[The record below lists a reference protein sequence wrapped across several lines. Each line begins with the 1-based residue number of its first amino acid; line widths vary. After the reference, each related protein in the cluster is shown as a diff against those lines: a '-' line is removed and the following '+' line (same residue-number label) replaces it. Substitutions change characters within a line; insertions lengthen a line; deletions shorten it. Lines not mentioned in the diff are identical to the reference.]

1 MTESEIIKEV
11 IVMILNHIRPDGDL
25 SSFSLSERK
34 RLENL
39 KKKLMSGGEEDED
52 RKSL

>member
-11 IVMILNHIRPDGDL
+11 ILMILNHVRPDGDL
-25 SSFSLSERK
+25 AHFSFSEVK

-39 KKKLMSGGEEDED
+39 KKKLSGGEE
-52 RKSL
+52 

>member
-1 MTESEIIKEV
+1 MTESEAIKEV
-11 IVMILNHIRPDGDL
+11 IVMILKHIRPDGDL

-39 KKKLMSGGEEDED
+39 KKKLGGGREDGE
-52 RKSL
+52 

>member
-11 IVMILNHIRPDGDL
+11 IVMILNHVRPDGDL
-25 SSFSLSERK
+25 SSFSFSERK

-39 KKKLMSGGEEDED
+39 KKKLSGGEEDD
-52 RKSL
+52 KGNS

>member
-11 IVMILNHIRPDGDL
+11 IVMLLKHIRPDGDL
-25 SSFSLSERK
+25 SSFSFSERK

-39 KKKLMSGGEEDED
+39 KKKLTSGGGEE
-52 RKSL
+52 

>member
-1 MTESEIIKEV
+1 MTESEVIKEV
-11 IVMILNHIRPDGDL
+11 ILLILKHIRPDGDL

-39 KKKLMSGGEEDED
+39 KKKLISGGDAE
-52 RKSL
+52 

>member
-11 IVMILNHIRPDGDL
+11 IVMILNHVRPDGDL
-25 SSFSLSERK
+25 SSFSFSERK

-39 KKKLMSGGEEDED
+39 KKKLGGGREDETNN
-52 RKSL
+52 